1 MAGNRIKG
9 ITIELGAD
17 IQPLNKALKEVDSSL
32 KNTQNQLKDVN
43 KLLKL
48 DPTNVELLKQKQD
61 LLKQATADTKTRLD
75 ELNKALEQM
84 QNAPNASETIEQQNA
99 LKREIIETEN
109 ALESYNEQLSK
120 SNVAL
125 NVIAGKSEEVAE
137 KTKKL
142 SAAAAGLA
150 GAMIGNALAMAS
162 TADDLNAL
170 SQQTGLTVEEIQKM
184 QYASDVVDVSVEQ
197 MTGSIQ
203 KMTKQMSSS
212 PKAFE
217 ELGVSIYDANG
228 NMRDAT
234 DVWYESLEALSK
246 IDNETERDAKSMEI
260 FGKSAMDMA
269 GIIDDGGAS
278 LKALGDEAEDL
289 GLIMGQDMV
298 DDANELQ
305 DAIDKMKG
313 RTTQAFAKMG
323 ASLAK
328 SLVPMF
334 DKLLNVVTKVVTWFS
349 NLDGKTQKLIIAILG
364 LIAAISPV
372 ASLFSKITTLA
383 SGLSSAI
390 AFMASP
396 MGAVVI
402 AIGAVI
408 AAGVALYKNWDTIK
422 QKASDLWSSITNTF
436 ENIKSSVSEKINA
449 AKEAVSNAIERIK
462 GLFKFEWSWPKIKLP
477 HFRISGGVFPYG
489 LFNKG
494 TLPKIDIDWYAK
506 AMKNGVILNNPTIF
520 GAMNGKLLGGGEAGS
535 ETIVGT
541 NSLMNM
547 IRQASQGTTL
557 NGDIVINM
565 NVPQGANGKQ
575 LVDQIEKE
583 LSLRLMRR
591 SEVF

>member
-17 IQPLNKALKEVDSSL
+17 IQPLNKALKDVDSSL

-120 SNVAL
+120 SNVTL
-125 NVIAGKSEEVAE
+125 NVISGKSEEVAE

-150 GAMIGNALAMAS
+150 GAMIGNAIAMAS
-162 TADDLNAL
+162 TADDLNTL

-323 ASLAK
+323 ASLAS

-334 DKLLNVVTKVVTWFS
+334 DKLLVVVTKVVTWFS

-422 QKASDLWSSITNTF
+422 QKASDLWSSITGTF
-436 ENIKSSVSEKINA
+436 DNIKNTISEKINA

-506 AMKNGVILNNPTIF
+506 AMKNGMVLNNPTIF